1 QAKIEMAALFRR
13 VGEEQRASALEEQA
27 ERLRECFDRDFWVD
41 DGYYALALQQGNRQA
56 AVLSSNAGHALW
68 SGIAQPQRAG
78 KIAKWLL
85 SDEMFNGWGVRTL
98 TSAALRYNPL
108 AYHLGT
114 VWPHDNSLIA
124 AGFKR
129 YGFDHEALRIMSG
142 LIDAAVHF
150 QSYRL
155 PELFGGF
162 AQQDYGIPVS
172 YPVACQPQAWSAGA
186 VPYLLTTALG
196 LEGDGFESKL
206 RIVRPMLPENV
217 NQVEVRGLRVGQG
230 SVDLLFTRS
239 DDQVAAKVQRLE
251 GKMEVILQS

>member
-1 QAKIEMAALFRR
+1 
-13 VGEEQRASALEEQA
+13 
-27 ERLRECFDRDFWVD
+27 
-41 DGYYALALQQGNRQA
+41 
-56 AVLSSNAGHALW
+56 
-68 SGIAQPQRAG
+68 
-78 KIAKWLL
+78 L

-129 YGFDHEALRIMSG
+129 YGYDHEALRIMSG

-186 VPYLLTTALG
+186 VPYLLTAVLG
-196 LEGDGFESKL
+196 LEGNVFESKL
-206 RIVRPMLPENV
+206 RIVSPMFLEY
-217 NQVEVRGLRVGQG
+217 
-230 SVDLLFTRS
+230 DI
-239 DDQVAAKVQRLE
+239 QVAVICLRLCL
-251 GKMEVILQS
+251 G